1 MCTRCRTAFT
11 LTNRKHHCRACGSTF
26 CGKCSSKN
34 MSLPHLGVNQEVRVC
49 DGCWIKKKMG
59 GQGTA
64 VHDSFGPGG
73 PPEIVNGPSQ
83 SSVTPSSGAARP
95 NTSNEDDDLKR
106 AIELSLQEANSR
118 PGYSAPSSTRKEP
131 EPSRTTTARTEE
143 EDDADLLAAIEAS
156 LRETDLDTSRAGQK
170 QSAYAAYTYS
180 SAQEVR
186 VFFMSSWHRVLL

>member
-1 MCTRCRTAFT
+1 
-11 LTNRKHHCRACGSTF
+11 
-26 CGKCSSKN
+26 
-34 MSLPHLGVNQEVRVC
+34 
-49 DGCWIKKKMG
+49 MG
-59 GQGTA
+59 GKGTA

-83 SSVTPSSGAARP
+83 PFVTPSSGASRP
-95 NTSNEDDDLKR
+95 PASHEDEDLKR

-156 LRETDLDTSRAGQK
+156 LRETKLDASRSEQK
-170 QSAYAAYTYS
+170 QSAYAAYTYT

-186 VFFMSSWHRVLL
+186 FIFRLRWGTACCV